1 MRKSHKHI
9 VAGLLVLSAAMLPQ
23 GSGVLAAA
31 EQAEDKEPVFTL
43 QEIVVTSHRMTQ
55 PLVIETDPK
64 APRQPVP
71 AADGGGYL
79 KNIPG
84 FSVVRQG
91 GTGSDPLLRGLG
103 GTRLNVLLNGTSQ
116 LGGCSSRMDPTT
128 SYAFPESFSKIIVLK
143 GPESVRYGSNVAGTV
158 LFERETAPFEKA
170 DVRVNSSVLV
180 GSNGRND
187 ELLDVT
193 AGDTSGYVRIIKT
206 RSHADNYEDG
216 AGNKIH
222 SFYTRQSLSGIVGVT
237 PDVNTLYEFTVD
249 TSTAEAAYGGRTMD
263 GPQFDQRDYSFKYE
277 KKNLSPVVSKLEFKA
292 YHNYVDHVMDNFSF
306 RTPDSMGGM
315 GMGGMWMDVD
325 RTTTG
330 GRVSADLILNT
341 KTAATVGFDYQ
352 KNEHTNRMGMQ
363 GTSYGSKRRATD
375 LVFTNY
381 GVFGDFKRT
390 LNEQNRLLGG
400 MRFDS
405 LDVKNE
411 TSAALSDSNH
421 TYGAFLRY
429 EHDYANTPIT
439 TYIGVGHAQRPADY
453 WERTKGANSSFFLKP
468 EKNTQLDTGLLY
480 RKDKFQSSLSL
491 FYSNIDDFIQFTGNT
506 GKNIDATLYGGEA
519 EATYFFTK
527 EWSITAT
534 LAYVRGANDTE
545 NKALAQIP
553 PLEGTVGL
561 KYQHEKVEAGLLWR
575 AVKAQSRYDIG
586 SGSATSPDL
595 AGIPGGF
602 GILSINAADRPAKNI
617 VVAAGVD
624 NIFDKN
630 YAEFL
635 SRSGNA
641 IPSVGIP
648 VASVRLNESGRTI
661 WVKTSYSF

>member
-1 MRKSHKHI
+1 MRKAHKHV
-9 VAGLLVLSAAMLPQ
+9 VAGILILSSAILASSPFAM
-23 GSGVLAAA
+23 AAA
-31 EQAEDKEPVFTL
+31 EQAEEKEPVFTL
-43 QEIVVTSHRMTQ
+43 EEIVVTSHRMTQ

-103 GTRLNVLLNGTSQ
+103 GTRLNVLLNGTTQ
-116 LGGCSSRMDPTT
+116 LGGCSYRMDPTT

-158 LFERETAPFEKA
+158 LFERETVPFEKA
-170 DVRVNSSVLV
+170 DVRGNSSVLV

-193 AGDTSGYVRIIKT
+193 AGDTTGYVRIIKT

-249 TSTAEAAYGGRTMD
+249 TSTAEAAYGSRGMD

-277 KKNLSPVVSKLEFKA
+277 KKNLSSVVRKFEYKA
-292 YHNYVDHVMDNFSF
+292 YHNYVDHVMDDFSF
-306 RTPDSMGGM
+306 RTPTGM
-315 GMGGMWMDVD
+315 GMWMDVD

-352 KNEHTNRMGMQ
+352 KNEHTSRMDMKGVP
-363 GTSYGSKRRATD
+363 YGAKPRVTD

-453 WERTKGANSSFFLKP
+453 WERRLSSNFYLNP

-480 RKDKFQSSLSL
+480 RKDRFQSSLSL
-491 FYSNIDDFIQFTGNT
+491 FYSNIDDFILFTGNT

-519 EATYFFTK
+519 EATYFLTK
-527 EWSITAT
+527 DWSITAT
-534 LAYVRGANDTE
+534 LAYVRGTNDTD

-553 PLEGTVGL
+553 PLEGTLGL

-586 SGSATSPDL
+586 SGSATSPDI

-602 GILSINAADRPAKNI
+602 GILSINAAYRPAKNI

-624 NIFDKN
+624 NIFNKN

-635 SRSGNA
+635 SRSGVA

-648 VASVRLNESGRTI
+648 VASVRLNEPGRTI
-661 WVKTSYSF
+661 WVKTSYNL

>member
-1 MRKSHKHI
+1 VRKAHKHV
-9 VAGLLVLSAAMLPQ
+9 VAGILVLSSAILASSPFA
-23 GSGVLAAA
+23 LAAA
-31 EQAEDKEPVFTL
+31 ERAEEKEPVFTL
-43 QEIVVTSHRMTQ
+43 EEIVVTSHRMTQ

-103 GTRLNVLLNGTSQ
+103 GTRLNVLLNGTTQ
-116 LGGCSSRMDPTT
+116 LGGCSYRMDPTT

-170 DVRVNSSVLV
+170 DVRGNSSMLV

-187 ELLDVT
+187 ELLDMT
-193 AGDTSGYVRIIKT
+193 AGDTTGYVRIIKT

-249 TSTAEAAYGGRTMD
+249 TSTAEAAYGSRGMD

-277 KKNLSPVVSKLEFKA
+277 KKKLSPVVSKLEFKA
-292 YHNYVDHVMDNFSF
+292 YHNYVDHVMDDFSF
-306 RTPDSMGGM
+306 RTPTGM
-315 GMGGMWMDVD
+315 GMWMDVD

-352 KNEHTNRMGMQ
+352 KNEHTSRMGMQ
-363 GTSYGSKRRATD
+363 GTSYGSKPRATD

-381 GVFGDFKRT
+381 GVYGDFKRT

-429 EHDYANTPIT
+429 EHDYANTPVT

-453 WERTKGANSSFFLKP
+453 WERRLSSNFYLKP

-491 FYSNIDDFIQFTGNT
+491 FYSNIDDFIQFTGDT

-527 EWSITAT
+527 DWSITAT
-534 LAYVRGANDTE
+534 LAYVRGTNDTD

-586 SGSATSPDL
+586 SGSATSQDL

-602 GILSINAADRPAKNI
+602 GILSINAAYRPAKNI

-624 NIFDKN
+624 NIFNKN

-635 SRSGNA
+635 SRSSAA

-648 VASVRLNESGRTI
+648 VASVRLNEPGRTI
-661 WVKTSYSF
+661 WVKTSYNF

>member
-1 MRKSHKHI
+1 MRKAHKHV
-9 VAGLLVLSAAMLPQ
+9 VAGILILSSAILASSPFALV
-23 GSGVLAAA
+23 AA
-31 EQAEDKEPVFTL
+31 EQAEEKEPVFTL
-43 QEIVVTSHRMTQ
+43 EEIVVTSHPMTQ

-103 GTRLNVLLNGTSQ
+103 GTRLNVLLNGTTQ
-116 LGGCSSRMDPTT
+116 LGGCSYRMDPTT

-158 LFERETAPFEKA
+158 LFERETVPFEKA
-170 DVRVNSSVLV
+170 DVRGNSSVLV

-187 ELLDVT
+187 ELLDVM
-193 AGDTSGYVRIIKT
+193 AGDTTGYVRIIKT

-216 AGNKIH
+216 GGNKIH

-249 TSTAEAAYGGRTMD
+249 TSTAEAAYGSRGMD

-277 KKNLSPVVSKLEFKA
+277 KKNLSPVVSKFEFKA
-292 YHNYVDHVMDNFSF
+292 YHNYVDHVMDDFSF
-306 RTPDSMGGM
+306 RTPTGM
-315 GMGGMWMDVD
+315 GMWMDVD

-330 GRVSADLILNT
+330 GRVAADLILNT

-352 KNEHTNRMGMQ
+352 KNEHTSRMDIKGVP
-363 GTSYGSKRRATD
+363 YGAKPRVTD

-411 TSAALSDSNH
+411 TSAAFSDSNH

-429 EHDYANTPIT
+429 EHDYANTPVT

-453 WERTKGANSSFFLKP
+453 WERRLSSNFYLKP

-480 RKDKFQSSLSL
+480 RKDRFQSSLSL

-527 EWSITAT
+527 DWSITAT
-534 LAYVRGANDTE
+534 LAYVRGTNDTD

-586 SGSATSPDL
+586 SGSSTSQDI

-602 GILSINAADRPAKNI
+602 GILSVNAAYRPTRNM

-635 SRSGNA
+635 SRSGVA
-641 IPSVGIP
+641 IPNVGIP
-648 VASVRLNESGRTI
+648 VATLRLNEPGRTV

>member
-1 MRKSHKHI
+1 MRKAHKHV
-9 VAGLLVLSAAMLPQ
+9 VAGILILSSAILA
-23 GSGVLAAA
+23 SSSFALAAA
-31 EQAEDKEPVFTL
+31 EQAEEKEPVFTL
-43 QEIVVTSHRMTQ
+43 EEIVVTSHRMTQ

-103 GTRLNVLLNGTSQ
+103 GTRLNVLLNGTTQ
-116 LGGCSSRMDPTT
+116 LGGCSYRMDPTT

-143 GPESVRYGSNVAGTV
+143 GPETVRYGSNVAGTV
-158 LFERETAPFEKA
+158 LFERGTAPFEKA
-170 DVRVNSSVLV
+170 DVRGSSSVLV

-193 AGDTSGYVRIIKT
+193 AGDTTGYVRIIKT

-249 TSTAEAAYGGRTMD
+249 TSTAEAAYGSRGMD

-277 KKNLSPVVSKLEFKA
+277 KKNLSPVVSKFEFKA
-292 YHNYVDHVMDNFSF
+292 YHNYVDHVMDDFSF
-306 RTPDSMGGM
+306 RTPTGM
-315 GMGGMWMDVD
+315 GMWMDVD

-352 KNEHTNRMGMQ
+352 KNEHTSRMDMKGVP
-363 GTSYGSKRRATD
+363 YGAKPRVTD

-453 WERTKGANSSFFLKP
+453 WERRLNSNFYLKP

-480 RKDKFQSSLSL
+480 RKDRFQSSLSL
-491 FYSNIDDFIQFTGNT
+491 FYSTIDDFIQFTGDT

-527 EWSITAT
+527 DWSITAT
-534 LAYVRGANDTE
+534 LAYVRGENDTE

-553 PLEGTVGL
+553 PLEGTIGL

-586 SGSATSPDL
+586 SGSSTSQDI

-602 GILSINAADRPAKNI
+602 GILSVNAAYRPARNMVI
-617 VVAAGVD
+617 AAGVD

-635 SRSGNA
+635 SRSGVA
-641 IPSVGIP
+641 IPNVGIP
-648 VASVRLNESGRTI
+648 VATFRLNEPGRTI
-661 WVKTSYSF
+661 WVKTSYNF

>member
-1 MRKSHKHI
+1 VRKTHKHF
-9 VAGLLVLSAAMLPQ
+9 VAGILVLSSAILASSPFA
-23 GSGVLAAA
+23 LAAA
-31 EQAEDKEPVFTL
+31 EQAEEKEPVFTL
-43 QEIVVTSHRMTQ
+43 EEIVVTSHRMTQ

-64 APRQPVP
+64 SPRQPVP

-103 GTRLNVLLNGTSQ
+103 GTRLNVLLNGTTQ
-116 LGGCSSRMDPTT
+116 LGGCSYRMDPTT

-170 DVRVNSSVLV
+170 DVRGNSSVLV

-193 AGDTSGYVRIIKT
+193 AGDTTGYVRIIKT

-249 TSTAEAAYGGRTMD
+249 TSTAEAAYGSRGMD

-292 YHNYVDHVMDNFSF
+292 YHNYVDHVMDDFSF
-306 RTPDSMGGM
+306 RTPTGM
-315 GMGGMWMDVD
+315 GMWMDVD

-330 GRVSADLILNT
+330 GRVSADLILNA
-341 KTAATVGFDYQ
+341 KTAATVGLDYQ
-352 KNEHTNRMGMQ
+352 KNEHTSRMGPKGTPYGAKNRM
-363 GTSYGSKRRATD
+363 TD

-400 MRFDS
+400 VRFDS

-453 WERTKGANSSFFLKP
+453 WERRLSSNFYLKP

-491 FYSNIDDFIQFTGNT
+491 FYSNIDDFIQFTGDT

-534 LAYVRGANDTE
+534 LAYVRGTNDTD

-602 GILSINAADRPAKNI
+602 GILSINAAYRPAKNI

-624 NIFDKN
+624 NIFNKN

-635 SRSGNA
+635 SRSSVA

-648 VASVRLNESGRTI
+648 VASVRLNEPGRTV
-661 WVKTSYSF
+661 WVKTSYNF

>member
-1 MRKSHKHI
+1 MRKAHKHV
-9 VAGLLVLSAAMLPQ
+9 VAGILILSSAILASSPFA
-23 GSGVLAAA
+23 LAAA
-31 EQAEDKEPVFTL
+31 EQAEETEPVFTL
-43 QEIVVTSHRMTQ
+43 EEIVVTTHRMTQ

-103 GTRLNVLLNGTSQ
+103 GTRLNVLLNGTTQ
-116 LGGCSSRMDPTT
+116 LGGCSYRMDPTT

-170 DVRVNSSVLV
+170 DVRGNGSVLV

-193 AGDTSGYVRIIKT
+193 AGDTTGYVRIIKT

-249 TSTAEAAYGGRTMD
+249 TSTAEAAYGSRGMD

-277 KKNLSPVVSKLEFKA
+277 KKNLSPVVSKFEFKA
-292 YHNYVDHVMDNFSF
+292 YHNYVDHVMDDFSF
-306 RTPDSMGGM
+306 RTPTGM
-315 GMGGMWMDVD
+315 GMWMDVD

-352 KNEHTNRMGMQ
+352 KNEHTSRMDMKGVP
-363 GTSYGSKRRATD
+363 YGAKPRVTD

-453 WERTKGANSSFFLKP
+453 WERRLNSNFYLKP

-480 RKDKFQSSLSL
+480 RKDRFQSSLSL
-491 FYSNIDDFIQFTGNT
+491 FYSTIDDFIQFTGDT

-527 EWSITAT
+527 DWSITAT
-534 LAYVRGANDTE
+534 LAYVRGENDTE

-553 PLEGTVGL
+553 PLEGTIGL

-586 SGSATSPDL
+586 SGSSTSQDI

-602 GILSINAADRPAKNI
+602 GILSVNAAYRPARNMVI
-617 VVAAGVD
+617 AAGVD

-635 SRSGNA
+635 SRSGVA
-641 IPSVGIP
+641 IPNVGIP
-648 VASVRLNESGRTI
+648 VATFRLNEPGRTI
-661 WVKTSYSF
+661 WVKTSYNF